1 MSELE
6 EQITK
11 INKLIQE
18 KTTELNALQGNLR
31 KMPYQNRIKSH
42 NLKKQKLLS
51 NQIKSLTQNLNTLQ
65 NLQGEIVKQQR
76 ITNSLNR
83 NVPSDKD
90 VNVNSPEK
98 TDEELLKE
106 LEEADEAEEKMGQP
120 VKEEVKPVKEEVKP
134 VKEEVKPVKEEVKPV
149 KEEVKPVKEEVKPVK
164 EEKPVEEE
172 QKVQLPGKT
181 IPTPDENYIKRPS
194 TEEEEGTEGQIDD
207 EYIKIPEEEERG
219 VKPVKEE
226 RGVKPVKVPKYKQ
239 GKFVL
244 ENQSQNPTPEDEED
258 LYSNKKPQKNDE
270 PLPSRNIPVNAGF
283 SETIVPNQNVSTGLG
298 PKRPNMKLCPQI
310 FDIGKKVNNKFFIP
324 SQFPNLTKKKSL
336 LKGGRKHMKTKGRSR
351 RSNRINISRKGISR
365 KGLIRNKRKSVKN
378 LALYSK
384 LNRHKLM

>member
-18 KTTELNALQGNLR
+18 KTTELNDLQGNLR
-31 KMPYQNRIKSH
+31 KMPYQNRIKPH

-51 NQIKSLTQNLNTLQ
+51 NQIKSLTQNFNTLQ

-106 LEEADEAEEKMGQP
+106 LEEADKAEEKMGQP
-120 VKEEVKPVKEEVKP
+120 VKEEVQPVKEEVQP
-134 VKEEVKPVKEEVKPV
+134 VKEEKM
-149 KEEVKPVKEEVKPVK
+149 
-164 EEKPVEEE
+164 EKPVEEE

-194 TEEEEGTEGQIDD
+194 TEEEEGEGKIDDEFNVND
-207 EYIKIPEEEERG
+207 EYIKIPEEERG

-244 ENQSQNPTPEDEED
+244 ENQSQNPTPEDEEE
-258 LYSNKKPQKNDE
+258 LYSNKKTQKNDE
-270 PLPSRNIPVNAGF
+270 PITRRNRPVNAGF

-378 LALYSK
+378 LALYSN

>member
-18 KTTELNALQGNLR
+18 KTTELNDLQGNLR
-31 KMPYQNRIKSH
+31 KMPYQNRIKPH

-51 NQIKSLTQNLNTLQ
+51 NQIKSLTQNFNTLQ
-65 NLQGEIVKQQR
+65 NLQGEIVKQQK

-83 NVPSDKD
+83 NVLSDKD
-90 VNVNSPEK
+90 VNVNSHEK

-106 LEEADEAEEKMGQP
+106 LEEADKAEEEMGQP
-120 VKEEVKPVKEEVKP
+120 VKKKVKPVKEV
-134 VKEEVKPVKEEVKPV
+134 
-149 KEEVKPVKEEVKPVK
+149 
-164 EEKPVEEE
+164 KPVEEE

-194 TEEEEGTEGQIDD
+194 TEEEEEGTEGQIDNDYNIND
-207 EYIKIPEEEERG
+207 EYIKIPEKEEEEKEERG
-219 VKPVKEE
+219 VKPVKEEE

-258 LYSNKKPQKNDE
+258 LYSNKKTQKNDE
-270 PLPSRNIPVNAGF
+270 PLPRRNRPVNAGF
-283 SETIVPNQNVSTGLG
+283 SETIVPRINVSTG

-336 LKGGRKHMKTKGRSR
+336 LKGGRKSMNIKGRN
-351 RSNRINISRKGISR
+351 SNRISRKRISRKRISKR
-365 KGLIRNKRKSVKN
+365 ISSNKRKSVKKN
-378 LALYSK
+378 LAL
-384 LNRHKLM
+384 

>member
-1 MSELE
+1 MSGLE
-6 EQITK
+6 EQINK
-11 INKLIQE
+11 INKSIQE
-18 KTTELNALQGNLR
+18 KTTELNALQGNLK
-31 KMPYQNRIKSH
+31 KMPYQNRIKH
-42 NLKKQKLLS
+42 PDLKKTKLLR
-51 NQIKSLTQNLNTLQ
+51 NQINSLTQNLNTLQ

-90 VNVNSPEK
+90 VNKDSK
-98 TDEELLKE
+98 KLGIDSDEELLKE
-106 LEEADEAEEKMGQP
+106 LEAADNEEEMG
-120 VKEEVKPVKEEVKP
+120 VKPVEDVKA
-134 VKEEVKPVKEEVKPV
+134 
-149 KEEVKPVKEEVKPVK
+149 
-164 EEKPVEEE
+164 VEEE

-194 TEEEEGTEGQIDD
+194 TEEEEEGEEEEEEEEGTEGQINNDYNIDD
-207 EYIKIPEEEERG
+207 EYIKIPEEKERG
-219 VKPVKEE
+219 VKPVVEEE

-258 LYSNKKPQKNDE
+258 LYSSGITRK
-270 PLPSRNIPVNAGF
+270 NAGF
-283 SETIVPNQNVSTGLG
+283 SETIVPRINGSTG

-324 SQFPNLTKKKSL
+324 SQFPNLTKTKSL
-336 LKGGRKHMKTKGRSR
+336 LKGGRKHMKTKNRNRKVISRSR
-351 RSNRINISRKGISR
+351 KRRIK
-365 KGLIRNKRKSVKN
+365 NKRKSVKN
-378 LALYSK
+378 LALYSN

>member
-1 MSELE
+1 MSGLE
-6 EQITK
+6 EQINK
-11 INKLIQE
+11 INKSIQE

-31 KMPYQNRIKSH
+31 KMPYQNRIKH
-42 NLKKQKLLS
+42 PDLKKQKLLS
-51 NQIKSLTQNLNTLQ
+51 NQINSLTQNLNTLQ

-90 VNVNSPEK
+90 VNKDSK
-98 TDEELLKE
+98 KLGIDSDEELLKE
-106 LEEADEAEEKMGQP
+106 LEAADVKEKDEEK
-120 VKEEVKPVKEEVKP
+120 EEDDDKSGV
-134 VKEEVKPVKEEVKPV
+134 
-149 KEEVKPVKEEVKPVK
+149 
-164 EEKPVEEE
+164 KPVEEE

-181 IPTPDENYIKRPS
+181 IPSPDENYIKRPS
-194 TEEEEGTEGQIDD
+194 TEEEGRGVRGVPVEEEGTEGQINNDYNIND

-219 VKPVKEE
+219 VKPVEEEE

-258 LYSNKKPQKNDE
+258 LYSSGITRK
-270 PLPSRNIPVNAGF
+270 NAGF
-283 SETIVPNQNVSTGLG
+283 SETIVPRINGSTGLG

-324 SQFPNLTKKKSL
+324 SQFPNLTKTKSL
-336 LKGGRKHMKTKGRSR
+336 LKGGRKHMKTK
-351 RSNRINISRKGISR
+351 NRNRKGMSRKGISR
-365 KGLIRNKRKSVKN
+365 KGISRNKRKSV
-378 LALYSK
+378 
-384 LNRHKLM
+384 

>member
-1 MSELE
+1 MSGLE

-31 KMPYQNRIKSH
+31 KMPYQNRIKH
-42 NLKKQKLLS
+42 PDLKKQKLLS
-51 NQIKSLTQNLNTLQ
+51 NQINSLTQNLNTLQ

-83 NVPSDKD
+83 NVPRDKD
-90 VNVNSPEK
+90 VNEDSRK
-98 TDEELLKE
+98 LGIDSDEELLKE
-106 LEEADEAEEKMGQP
+106 LEAADVKEKDEEKE
-120 VKEEVKPVKEEVKP
+120 KEEDDDESGVTPI
-134 VKEEVKPVKEEVKPV
+134 
-149 KEEVKPVKEEVKPVK
+149 
-164 EEKPVEEE
+164 EEE

-194 TEEEEGTEGQIDD
+194 TEEEEGRGV
-207 EYIKIPEEEERG
+207 KPVEEEERG
-219 VKPVKEE
+219 VKPVEEEE

-258 LYSNKKPQKNDE
+258 LYSSGITRK
-270 PLPSRNIPVNAGF
+270 NAGF
-283 SETIVPNQNVSTGLG
+283 SETIVLKNVSTGTI
-298 PKRPNMKLCPQI
+298 KPNTNLLCQQI
-310 FDIGKKVNNKFFIP
+310 FNIGKKVNNKFFIP

-336 LKGGRKHMKTKGRSR
+336 LKGGRKHMKTKNRNRKVISRSR
-351 RSNRINISRKGISR
+351 KRRIK
-365 KGLIRNKRKSVKN
+365 NKRKSVKN
-378 LALYSK
+378 LALYSN

>member
-106 LEEADEAEEKMGQP
+106 LEEADEADEAEEKMGQP
-120 VKEEVKPVKEEVKP
+120 VKEEVKPVKEV
-134 VKEEVKPVKEEVKPV
+134 
-149 KEEVKPVKEEVKPVK
+149 
-164 EEKPVEEE
+164 KPVEEE

-194 TEEEEGTEGQIDD
+194 TEEEEEGEGEGKIDDEFNVND
-207 EYIKIPEEEERG
+207 EYIKIPKEEEEE
-219 VKPVKEE
+219 KEE
-226 RGVKPVKVPKYKQ
+226 RGVRGLGTQV
-239 GKFVL
+239 
-244 ENQSQNPTPEDEED
+244 
-258 LYSNKKPQKNDE
+258 
-270 PLPSRNIPVNAGF
+270 PVNAGF

-336 LKGGRKHMKTKGRSR
+336 IKGGSKHMKTKGRSR
-351 RSNRINISRKGISR
+351 RSNRINISRSR
-365 KGLIRNKRKSVKN
+365 KGLIKNKRKSVKN
-378 LALYSK
+378 LALYSN
-384 LNRHKLM
+384 LYRHKLM

>member
-106 LEEADEAEEKMGQP
+106 LEEADEADEAEEKMGQP
-120 VKEEVKPVKEEVKP
+120 VKEEVKPVKEV
-134 VKEEVKPVKEEVKPV
+134 
-149 KEEVKPVKEEVKPVK
+149 
-164 EEKPVEEE
+164 KPVEEE

-194 TEEEEGTEGQIDD
+194 TEEEEEGEGEGKIDDEFNVND
-207 EYIKIPEEEERG
+207 EYIKIPKEEEEEKEERG
-219 VKPVKEE
+219 VKPVKEEE

-258 LYSNKKPQKNDE
+258 LYSNKKTQKNDE
-270 PLPSRNIPVNAGF
+270 PITRRNRPVNAGF

-336 LKGGRKHMKTKGRSR
+336 IKGGSKHMKTKGRSR
-351 RSNRINISRKGISR
+351 RSNRINISRSR
-365 KGLIRNKRKSVKN
+365 KGLIKNKRKSVKN
-378 LALYSK
+378 LALYSN
-384 LNRHKLM
+384 LYRHKLM